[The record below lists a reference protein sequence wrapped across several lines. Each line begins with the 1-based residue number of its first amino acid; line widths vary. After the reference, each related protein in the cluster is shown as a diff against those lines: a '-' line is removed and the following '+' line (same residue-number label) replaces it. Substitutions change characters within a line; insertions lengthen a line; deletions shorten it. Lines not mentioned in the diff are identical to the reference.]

1 MRKLTDILKKHN
13 RGRLS
18 SDTGSSSQMTSM
30 SSRASDSTETFLNQ
44 FVSSSTPVLKKD
56 KKEKGQQQKG
66 RLPCNPPSPPS
77 SPEMGEEYMKIDLQ
91 SMTHMER
98 IVNPSISG
106 QNIAPSNVSP
116 SSTIDPSTA
125 STSLPAS
132 KKLASIFESCLQR
145 AYLL

>member
-1 MRKLTDILKKHN
+1 
-13 RGRLS
+13 
-18 SDTGSSSQMTSM
+18 MTSI
-30 SSRASDSTETFLNQ
+30 SSHASDSTETFLNH

-66 RLPCNPPSPPS
+66 RLPSNPPSPPS
-77 SPEMGEEYMKIDLQ
+77 SPEMGEEYMKIDLE
-91 SMTHMER
+91 SMTHMEH
-98 IVNPSISG
+98 IINPSISG

-132 KKLASIFESCLQR
+132 KKLALIFESCLQR